1 MNLQTL
7 GYDFRPWTGAK
18 SIADGSEIREFI
30 RDTIEQE
37 ELSELLWLST
47 RVIRA
52 EFSSE
57 TALWTLTAS
66 RCRSAA
72 GGRRRRRV
80 TRSLFHDARFVRRD
94 L

>member
-7 GYDFRPWTGAK
+7 GYDFRPWRGAK

-30 RDTIEQE
+30 RDTIAEA
-37 ELSELLWLST
+37 ELSALLRLST

-57 TALWTLTAS
+57 TVLWTLTAV
-66 RCRSAA
+66 RTGSAERP
-72 GGRRRRRV
+72 GGDRV
-80 TRSLFHDARFVRRD
+80 VHP
-94 L
+94 